1 MSAPTPDFS
10 ALLRWYP
17 SRWRARYGE
26 ELAAMVEDSL
36 DGRSPTHRLRFSI
49 AWAGL
54 RERGHETG
62 MLGDTTPAAD
72 RVRTGSLLVLCAWA
86 AFVVA
91 GASFAKIAENFD
103 LAVPVRSQALS
114 TDSYYS
120 LCAGAL
126 IAGTLVLAGAAI
138 AVPAFARFL
147 RAGGWR
153 SIRGHVLRAATAT
166 VVAVV
171 AVLGLVALARTLT
184 PEQRNGDLLY
194 HSVVWYYLVP
204 FVLTMLVI
212 VATLALWTV
221 AAVVVAR
228 RLELSRRV
236 LSVEAALAV
245 AVAVTMPLMTAAT
258 ALWWGA
264 VASGAPWFIQGAR
277 PGSSASAFS
286 ANLAA
291 TMALMLVACAVAGF
305 GLSRVARA
313 WGRMQL
319 D

>member
-1 MSAPTPDFS
+1 
-10 ALLRWYP
+10 
-17 SRWRARYGE
+17 
-26 ELAAMVEDSL
+26 MVEDSL
-36 DGRSPTHRLRFSI
+36 DGRPPTHRLRFSI

-54 RERGHETG
+54 REHGHETG
-62 MLGDTTPAAD
+62 ALGDTAPAAD

-103 LAVPVRSQALS
+103 LAVPVRSRALS

-120 LCAGAL
+120 LCVGAV
-126 IAGTLVLAGAAI
+126 IGGALVLAGAAM
-138 AVPAFARFL
+138 AVPAFGRFL
-147 RAGGWR
+147 RSGGWR
-153 SIRGHVLRAATAT
+153 SIRGQVVRAAAAT

-171 AVLGLVALARTLT
+171 AFLGLVALAHTVT
-184 PEQRNGDLLY
+184 PEQRNGGLLY
-194 HSVVWYYLVP
+194 HPVVWYYLVA
-204 FVLTMLVI
+204 FVVTMLVI
-212 VATLALWTV
+212 VATLVLWMV
-221 AAVVVAR
+221 AAVTVAR

-236 LSVEAALAV
+236 LSVEGSLAV
-245 AVAVTMPLMTAAT
+245 AVAVAMSLMTAAT

-277 PGSSASAFS
+277 PGSPASGFS
-286 ANLAA
+286 GSLAA

-313 WGRMQL
+313 WSRMQV